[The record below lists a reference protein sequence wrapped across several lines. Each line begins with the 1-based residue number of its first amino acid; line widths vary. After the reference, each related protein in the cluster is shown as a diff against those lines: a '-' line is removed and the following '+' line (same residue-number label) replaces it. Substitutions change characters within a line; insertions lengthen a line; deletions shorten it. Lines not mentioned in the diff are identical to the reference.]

1 MAFFRKSYRGRRFI
15 KRRRVFSRYTKKNRL
30 LSTIKKV
37 VRKIAPKELKYKDTE
52 ETLFTGATTN
62 SVYSLAPLAQ
72 GDTVGTRDGNKVYL
86 RSVQGLMEL
95 NFDDT
100 VIDSSPLYVPGFIP
114 RIGVW
119 IFQAKDISGATPAL
133 SNLLEDTTDW
143 MTSWRNLALSTKFKV
158 LKRFFISYDP
168 EVSKTQQV
176 RKFYLSWK
184 KPLEIKYNSTGAG
197 LADLQNNGIYIMF
210 ELQHRADAILQGWV
224 TAKLKYRTK
233 FYD

>member
-1 MAFFRKSYRGRRFI
+1 MAFFRKSYKGRRFI
-15 KRRRVFSRYTKKNRL
+15 KRRRFFGRYTKKNRL

-52 ETLFTGATTN
+52 ETLFSTASTN
-62 SVYSLAPLAQ
+62 SVYSLAPIGQ
-72 GDTVGTRDGNKVYL
+72 GDTVGSRDGNKIYL
-86 RSVQGLMEL
+86 RAVQGLMEL
-95 NFDDT
+95 NFDDSIIT
-100 VIDSSPLYVPGFIP
+100 GYMTGIVP

-158 LKRFFISYDP
+158 LKRFFINYDP
-168 EVSKTQQV
+168 EVSKTSQV

-197 LADLQNNGIYIMF
+197 LADVQNNGIYIMF
-210 ELQHRADAILQGWV
+210 ELQTRADSAVGQLGGWV